1 MESSSLSLAQ
11 AYHQALVDPK
21 GLTTAD
27 FNRLLSKFPYSQPLH
42 FAYERRRFLLGE
54 LDSLDGKA
62 ILMANNPSWLYDY
75 VQLAVQDV
83 PSIEV
88 VDDDYVP
95 FEDLSLQTLEEEIVD
110 SSAVTKEIDE
120 EEVVEVGA
128 DETTVVEEEIIPEEA
143 VVVEESQAAIEERE
157 DEAELK
163 NLVIEGIGGGD
174 YFALHARE
182 EKQKAEAAEVVETK
196 QPEIDEEPE
205 DVSLYNDDLMP
216 YSFRWWLHKTRL
228 EYADT
233 YQPFVFSSSEKTEKM
248 PFDPAKLDK
257 LVLDQ
262 QIRQNII
269 HFQDPEDKL
278 SEEIKQRVVQVVEK
292 KKSSEVIERFIR
304 EEPQIQPPSVDHLN
318 TENKARK
325 SSEEQFN
332 FVTETLA
339 TIYANQAMYVK
350 AIEVYK
356 KLILKYPEKKS
367 YFATRIKEL
376 EEKLY

>member
-1 MESSSLSLAQ
+1 MENNSLSLSE

-27 FNRLLSKFPYSQPLH
+27 FDRLLSKFPYSQPLH
-42 FAYERRRFLLGE
+42 FAFERRRFLLGE

-95 FEDLSLQTLEEEIVD
+95 FEDLSLQP
-110 SSAVTKEIDE
+110 K
-120 EEVVEVGA
+120 EEVVESPEVTNVIVEEEAVEAGA
-128 DETTVVEEEIIPEEA
+128 DEKTVVEEEVIPDA
-143 VVVEESQAAIEERE
+143 AAVEESPAAIEERD
-157 DEAELK
+157 DENELE

-182 EKQKAEAAEVVETK
+182 EKQKVDAGEVVETK
-196 QPEIDEEPE
+196 QPEEDEEPE

-233 YQPFVFSSSEKTEKM
+233 YQPFVFSNTEKTEKA